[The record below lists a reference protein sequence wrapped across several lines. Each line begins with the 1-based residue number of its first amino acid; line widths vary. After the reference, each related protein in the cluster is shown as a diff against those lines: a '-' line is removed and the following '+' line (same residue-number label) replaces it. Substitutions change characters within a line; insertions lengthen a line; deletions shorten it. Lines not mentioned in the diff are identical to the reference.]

1 MCLAQVTKPCQFPSL
16 SLSLCLS
23 LSFPLSIYL
32 PLSFSFCCFVLS
44 FSCQS
49 ITRAGFLS
57 LSLSLSLSFT
67 SIGETVGKCN
77 GEYLLFSWPPLPRS
91 AADFFFFSACLKLVN
106 IWLPFNS
113 IAKWSRLSCCE
124 MGGISWNLDGIC
136 LISFWNRVFYRW
148 VDDCCFLMKQWS
160 DDFPPFKRVIFIRF
174 LIIAEVSFSRSVNHC
189 IHSLIYIQIYIMAV
203 AIYIY
208 ICDILC
214 RIWPLDRVF
223 DMHACTHPI
232 NRAGIELIR
241 GSDTTNQEGN
251 RARNS

>member
-1 MCLAQVTKPCQFPSL
+1 MNTYCSVDHRCLVARRIS
-16 SLSLCLS
+16 S
-23 LSFPLSIYL
+23 
-32 PLSFSFCCFVLS
+32 
-44 FSCQS
+44 
-49 ITRAGFLS
+49 
-57 LSLSLSLSFT
+57 
-67 SIGETVGKCN
+67 
-77 GEYLLFSWPPLPRS
+77 
-91 AADFFFFSACLKLVN
+91 FFSACLKLMN

-232 NRAGIELIR
+232 NRADIELIR
-241 GSDTTNQEGN
+241 GSNTTNQEGN